1 MEEIEIFIKE
11 LPHKKQQ
18 AQVVSGE
25 FYKTLQD
32 QRVLMLS
39 KLFQRIRK
47 EGKRHSSFNEIT
59 IKLICKPSKDST
71 KKKTANDEPNS

>member
-1 MEEIEIFIKE
+1 MEIHPILFRKINRVISLEEIEIFIKE

-32 QRVLMLS
+32 RES
-39 KLFQRIRK
+39 
-47 EGKRHSSFNEIT
+47 
-59 IKLICKPSKDST
+59 
-71 KKKTANDEPNS
+71 